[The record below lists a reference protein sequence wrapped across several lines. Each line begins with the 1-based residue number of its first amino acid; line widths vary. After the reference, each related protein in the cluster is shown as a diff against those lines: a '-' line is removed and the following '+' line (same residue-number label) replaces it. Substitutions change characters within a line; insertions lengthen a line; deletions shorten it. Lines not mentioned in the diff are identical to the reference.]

1 MSSVDDDL
9 RRMAELEAL
18 AEKAYDEMYE
28 TRSPA
33 GPYSELKDLFAL
45 AIGAAERAGQPDE
58 VARLTR
64 RLDHCR
70 QVYRKQFSSF

>member
-1 MSSVDDDL
+1 MTDPDEDL

-33 GPYSELKDLFAL
+33 GPYSELKELFAL
-45 AIGAAERAGQPDE
+45 AIGAAERAGRPDE
-58 VARLTR
+58 VARLSR

-70 QVYRKQFSSF
+70 QVYRKQFSGL

>member
-1 MSSVDDDL
+1 MTSPDEDL
-9 RRMAELEAL
+9 RRMAELQAL

-33 GPYSELKDLFAL
+33 GPYSDLKELFAL
-45 AIGAAERAGQPDE
+45 AIGAAERAGRPDE
-58 VARLTR
+58 VARLSQ

-70 QVYRKQFSSF
+70 QVYRKQFSGF